1 MADKKSNTKRTFLT
15 GRQLEIFT
23 LRSEGKSTTEI
34 SEIISTTPQNVTILE
49 KRARKNLEKAI
60 ETVNAVKDLKIVLNL
75 RIPENTHILDA
86 VMTVIREADKSGIR
100 LKDNVIGIL
109 TRLKISVDM
118 DIQNGLIQREVAVM
132 ILHNGVL
139 LFY

>member
-1 MADKKSNTKRTFLT
+1 MADKKSNAKRSFLT

-34 SEIISTTPQNVTILE
+34 SEIIGTTPQNVTILE

-60 ETVNAVKDLKIVLNL
+60 ETVNAVKDMKIVLNL
-75 RIPENTHILDA
+75 KIPENTHILDA
-86 VMTVIREADKSGIR
+86 VMTIIREADRSQIR
-100 LKDNVIGIL
+100 LKDNIIGIL
-109 TRLKISVDM
+109 TRLKMSM
-118 DIQNGLIQREVAVM
+118 DTDIRNGLIQRETTVM
-132 ILHNGVL
+132 ILHDGVL